1 MAVHRGAKTTHSE
14 GAIRLQVMQ
23 SSQVRGGGESGVE
36 ARLHRG
42 EVVFDKYT
50 GLSEIGST
58 VCEGESLPTQTGDTA
73 FIASKQSTDI
83 S

>member
-1 MAVHRGAKTTHSE
+1 M
-14 GAIRLQVMQ
+14 
-23 SSQVRGGGESGVE
+23 
-36 ARLHRG
+36 
-42 EVVFDKYT
+42 FDKYT

-58 VCEGESLPTQTGDTA
+58 LCEGESLPTQTGDTA